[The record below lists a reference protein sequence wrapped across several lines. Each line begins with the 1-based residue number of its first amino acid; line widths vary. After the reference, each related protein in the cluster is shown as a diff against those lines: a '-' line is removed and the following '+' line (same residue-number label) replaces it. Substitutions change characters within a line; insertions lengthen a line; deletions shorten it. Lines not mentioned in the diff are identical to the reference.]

1 MPATD
6 NFVYIADTITAPA
19 ENAVAV
25 TPNDSTDLTYA
36 SRALWIGGAGNIS
49 VDLVGGQTAV
59 VFTGIPAGTWMPL
72 RVTRVRSTSTTATSI
87 VYVY

>member
-6 NFVYIADTITAPA
+6 NFASHVPGTTSPA
-19 ENAVAV
+19 GNAVAV
-25 TPNDSTDLTYA
+25 TPHNSTDLTIA

-49 VDLVGGQTAV
+49 VEMVGGQSAV

-72 RVTRVRSTSTTATSI
+72 RVTRVNSTNTTATSI
-87 VYVY
+87 VAVY

>member
-6 NFVYIADTITAPA
+6 TFASFQDSLTSPA

-25 TPNDSTDLTYA
+25 TPHDSTDFTTA
-36 SRALWIGGAGNIS
+36 SRALWVGGAGNIS
-49 VDLVGGQTAV
+49 VQMVGVGTAV

-72 RVTRVRSTSTTATSI
+72 RVSRVNSTSTTATSI
-87 VYVY
+87 VAVY